1 MLLNLDRLQNGI
13 LDIVGYF
20 ALALHV
26 LKIPSNISVRQIK
39 ALDGFSGKIHGE
51 RISALPVFLIGQ
63 LAKNDLYAKELSGKE
78 LLDYALEIILR
89 AKSMVAGR
97 LVLIDAH
104 DSEGLLD
111 FYRKNGF
118 DKISKDEKTELVQL
132 VRVIK

>member
-20 ALALHV
+20 ALALQV

-63 LAKNDLYAKELSGKE
+63 LAKNDLYAKEISGKE

-104 DSEGLLD
+104 DSEGLLN

-118 DKISKDEKTELVQL
+118 DKISKDQKTELVQL

>member
-1 MLLNLDRLQNGI
+1 MNLDRLQNGI

-20 ALALHV
+20 ALALQV

-63 LAKNDLYAKELSGKE
+63 LAKNDLYAKEISGKE

-104 DSEGLLD
+104 DSEGLLN

-118 DKISKDEKTELVQL
+118 DKISKDQKTELVQL